1 MHLATGRSRTVV
13 LVLTLT
19 RCTKLSLP
27 GITSITPANGQQL
40 CGVVSSATSTIIG
53 VREIFCQVGGGGEGG
68 GGKPFAQKYLAGCP
82 NFYERVGRRGGPYY
96 NNIGRTGIYMKMA

>member
-19 RCTKLSLP
+19 RCTKPSLP

-53 VREIFCQVGGGGEGG
+53 VREIFCQAGGGRG
-68 GGKPFAQKYLAGCP
+68 GGKPFAQKYLAGFP
-82 NFYERVGRRGGPYY
+82 NVYERVGRRGGPYY